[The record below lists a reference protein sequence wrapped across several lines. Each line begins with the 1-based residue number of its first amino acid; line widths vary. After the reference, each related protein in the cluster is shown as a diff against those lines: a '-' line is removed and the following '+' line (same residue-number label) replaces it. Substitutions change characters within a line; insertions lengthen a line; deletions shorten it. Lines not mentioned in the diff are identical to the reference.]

1 MHCVLKN
8 VLREERLRKMRI
20 FVILTQRHY
29 QTVRRFMRS
38 EVSTNR
44 QKCESFNHFR
54 THSIYSERVFT
65 IVTGYINLVITV
77 CVKAL
82 VTLNTAPKSVTKG
95 DRIVRNLFYSWVS
108 VYLLVSYF
116 ISVTKLAGIA

>member
-1 MHCVLKN
+1 M
-8 VLREERLRKMRI
+8 
-20 FVILTQRHY
+20 
-29 QTVRRFMRS
+29 
-38 EVSTNR
+38 
-44 QKCESFNHFR
+44 
-54 THSIYSERVFT
+54 
-65 IVTGYINLVITV
+65 TGYINLVTTV